1 MSLRFIFGRA
11 GSGKSKFCLE
21 SIKNRVSELDKE
33 DKKLIYLVPEQF
45 TFQADKNLVYTLGE
59 RGIHKVQVLS
69 FTRMAHVVF
78 SEVGGITRLH
88 MNSAGK
94 NMLLYK
100 VLEEVK
106 EELQVFKR
114 ASKQQGFVNVMSE
127 VISELKRY
135 DVSTEALIKTTDK
148 VKENQALKEKLQD
161 ITKIYERFNTYLHK
175 SHIDAEDAL
184 VMLAEKLDK
193 CTVFNGA
200 EIWVDEFST
209 FTPLQ
214 YKVLGKLLKC
224 AERVNITLTTDCLTQ
239 GGEAEST
246 DVFMPIKKTENN
258 IVRLAM
264 ENNIAYEEPI
274 CLSEETEFR
283 FKDSKEL
290 SHLEKYYFHSPN
302 KPYEEKP
309 KHINLFKALNMYS
322 EIQSTAREIIRLCR
336 DENLRFNNIA
346 VITRD
351 LGNYEKLIDAIFSEY
366 KIPYFIDTRR
376 DINSNPLIIMI
387 NSVMEIFTRNWSYEA
402 VFRYLKTGLVD
413 IEREEIDLIE
423 NYVLENGIRGKRWLE
438 EKWESNKAEEAE
450 EAAVINDIKD
460 RIVTPLFKLQGTVKG
475 KKTIREVCTGI
486 YEFLN
491 EIHAG
496 EKVEQWVEAFKK
508 ESELDRA
515 NEYSQVWNVVIEL
528 LDQLVEIL
536 GEEKVKL
543 EEFIKILST
552 GINEYDVGVIPASLD
567 QVLIGSIERVKSHEV
582 TALFIIGV
590 NSDVFPKAS
599 DEEGILNDNDRIM
612 LKDLGL
618 EIASDTKAQAF
629 EEQFLIYRALTI
641 GGRYLRIS
649 YPIADFEGKAKRA
662 AMIVSRINN
671 LFPRLREESDIIKTG
686 KAEEALEH
694 IVGEDSTF
702 NELIAAVREEDEK
715 INPVWWD
722 AFKWYMDK
730 EEWRERAQRTFA
742 GLSYSNQ
749 VEAVSSAKIKKLY
762 GIPLQL
768 SVSRLERYASCPFAY
783 YVQYGLKAA
792 ERKEYEFTM
801 PELGTFVH
809 DVLDKFSEDLGKEN
823 MTFREVT
830 EDYAEKAISQI
841 VEEKVNERSGYILNS
856 SPRYRYMANR
866 LKNILTKSVNV
877 ITEQVK
883 RSSFNPIG
891 YEISFGS
898 RGDYPPIDI
907 ELPGGEKVEL
917 IGRIDRV
924 DELET
929 EEGNYIRV
937 IDYKSGNKSFKLTDV
952 YYGLQLQLLVYLDAI
967 LSNKEEYVK
976 KGYIPGAI
984 LYFKLDD
991 PIVKIEDEED
1001 EEKIEKTILKEL
1013 KMRGLLLKD
1022 AKIIKAMD
1030 NSITDNRGGNS
1041 LIIPA
1046 QIIGDNEV
1054 GNNTSGA
1061 TIEEFELLRRYVR
1074 KIVSNLCEDMLKG
1087 DISISPYKKEKN
1099 TPCQN
1104 CSFQSI
1110 CQFDASIKENKY
1122 KYLNDKKADEVWEL
1136 MRKEV
1141 EKGGKA

>member
-1 MSLRFIFGRA
+1 
-11 GSGKSKFCLE
+11 LE
-21 SIKNRVSELDKE
+21 SIKNRVSELDK
-33 DKKLIYLVPEQF
+33 DGKKLIYLVPEQF

-78 SEVGGITRLH
+78 SEVGGITKLH

-106 EELQVFKR
+106 EDLQVFKR

-127 VISELKRY
+127 TISELKRY
-135 DVSTEALIKTTDK
+135 AVTEEALKKTSDK
-148 VKENQALKEKLQD
+148 VEDNQALKEKLQD
-161 ITKIYERFNTYLHK
+161 ISRIYERFNTYLHK

-214 YKVLGKLLKC
+214 YNVLGKLFRC
-224 AERVNITLTTDCLTQ
+224 AERVNITLTTDCLTK
-239 GGEAEST
+239 GEEADKE
-246 DVFMPIKKTENN
+246 DIFMLVKKTENN
-258 IVRLAM
+258 ILRVAR

-274 CLSEETEFR
+274 CLDEETEFR
-283 FKDSKEL
+283 FKESKEL
-290 SHLEKYYFHSPN
+290 SHLEKYYYHSPIN
-302 KPYEEKP
+302 PYEEKP
-309 KHINLFKALNMYS
+309 KHIKLFKGLNIYS

-336 DENLRFNNIA
+336 DEKLRFNNVA
-346 VITRD
+346 VIARD

-366 KIPYFIDTRR
+366 EIPYFIDKRR
-376 DINSNPLIIMI
+376 DINSNPLVILI
-387 NSVMEIFTRNWSYEA
+387 NSVMEVFTRNWSYEA

-423 NYVLENGIRGKRWLE
+423 NYVLENGIRGRKWLE
-438 EKWESNKAEEAE
+438 EKWESNKEEDMLTI
-450 EAAVINDIKD
+450 INDIKS
-460 RIVTPLFKLQGTVKG
+460 RIVVPLLKLQDTVKG
-475 KKTIREVCTGI
+475 KRTIREVCTGI

-508 ESELDRA
+508 ENELDRA

-528 LDQLVEIL
+528 LDQLVEVL

-567 QVLIGSIERVKSHEV
+567 QVLVGSIERVKSHEV

-590 NSDVFPKAS
+590 NDGVFPKVSA
-599 DEEGILNDNDRIM
+599 EEGILNDRDRGI
-612 LKDLGL
+612 LKGLGL

-641 GGRYLRIS
+641 GGRYLRLS
-649 YPIADFEGKAKRA
+649 YPIADFEGKTKRA
-662 AMIVSRINN
+662 SMIVSRINK
-671 LFPRLREESDIIKTG
+671 LFPKLREESDIIKTG
-686 KAEEALEH
+686 KAEEALDH

-702 NELIAAVREEDEK
+702 NELIAAVREEDQE

-722 AFKWYMDK
+722 AFKWYMSKDK
-730 EEWRERAQRTFA
+730 WRERAQRAFA
-742 GLSYSNQ
+742 GLSYNNQ
-749 VEAVSSAKIKKLY
+749 VETVNSAKIKKLY
-762 GIPLQL
+762 GMPLQL

-809 DVLDKFSEDLGKEN
+809 EVLDKFSEDLGREN

-891 YEISFGS
+891 YEISFGN

-907 ELPGGEKVEL
+907 ELPGGDKVEL

-937 IDYKSGNKSFKLTDV
+937 IDYKSGNKSFKLADV

-967 LSNKEEYVK
+967 LSNKEEYIK

-991 PIVKIEDEED
+991 PIVKVEDEED

-1022 AKIIKAMD
+1022 AKIIRAMD

-1061 TIEEFELLRRYVR
+1061 TIEEFELLRKYVR
-1074 KIVSNLCEDMLKG
+1074 KVVSNLCEEMLEG
-1087 DISISPYKKEKN
+1087 NISINPYKKDKN

-1104 CSFQSI
+1104 CSFQGI
-1110 CQFDASIKENKY
+1110 CQFDTSVKENKY
-1122 KYLNDKKADEVWEL
+1122 KYLADKKAEEVWEL